1 MKLTLNFLA
10 GGPQAGFMLA
20 KKLGYYKDAGID
32 LTIEEGKG
40 SATTAQQVATGQTDV
55 GFADAPAAMQIRSKG
70 APLKIIAP
78 MLQTNGFAIISIEG
92 SGIKSPKDLVGKKL
106 AVQPGTAQTTLLDA
120 ILAENKLDK
129 AKLDIVNIDPAALV
143 GALLEKKVDAILAG
157 ADFQSVQMRDRGFKV
172 NDILYRDVGVPTV
185 GLSIIARDDRLKE
198 SPDLYR
204 QVRRG
209 EPQGLGRSAQE
220 SRRRGGGGHR
230 AIPVR
235 EQGSDPEAAQCRP
248 DAGLRTRRRLAR
260 TGARQELADRRFDLL
275 TMYLNLPKDKPIRRL
290 LQQRF
295 PAGER
300 AEVLT
305 MARRR
310 SRSRARTGRGSGRR
324 LDRRPRRR
332 QAVRRPRA
340 ACSPHS
346 RTCRS
351 TYAAANS

>member
-1 MKLTLNFLA
+1 MMKKLFVAAIVAVFASVALPAAAQAVKPMRLTLNFLA

-20 KKLGYYKDAGID
+20 KKLGYYKDVGID

-78 MLQTNGFAIISIEG
+78 ILQTNGFAIISIEG

-198 SPDLYR
+198 NPELYR
-204 QVRRG
+204 NFVAASLKG
-209 EPQGLGRSAQE
+209 W
-220 SRRRGGGGHR
+220 
-230 AIPVR
+230 
-235 EQGSDPEAAQCRP
+235 DEARKNP
-248 DAGLRTRRRLAR
+248 DAGAAAVIEQFPSASKDQILKQLNVDLMLVCAP
-260 TGARQELADRRFDLL
+260 GAPSLGRVPDKNWQTTFDLL
-275 TMYLNLPKDKPIRRL
+275 TMYLNLPKDKPIGDYYSNDFL
-290 LQQRF
+290 
-295 PAGER
+295 PA
-300 AEVLT
+300 
-305 MARRR
+305 
-310 SRSRARTGRGSGRR
+310 
-324 LDRRPRRR
+324 
-332 QAVRRPRA
+332 
-340 ACSPHS
+340 SPPK
-346 RTCRS
+346 C
-351 TYAAANS
+351 

>member
-1 MKLTLNFLA
+1 MMKRVLVAAAVAIVASVAFPAAAQQPKAMKLTLNFLA

-20 KKLGYYKDAGID
+20 KKLGYYKDVGID

-70 APLKIIAP
+70 APVKIIAP
-78 MLQTNGFAIISIEG
+78 ILQTNGFAIISIEG

-129 AKLDIVNIDPAALV
+129 GRLDIVNIDPAALV

-185 GLSIIARDDRLKE
+185 GLAIIARDDRLKE

-204 QVRRG
+204 NFVAASLKGWDEARRNPDAAAAAVTEQFPSAG
-209 EPQGLGRSAQE
+209 KDQILKQLNVDLMLVCAPGAPSLGR
-220 SRRRGGGGHR
+220 
-230 AIPVR
+230 V
-235 EQGSDPEAAQCRP
+235 P
-248 DAGLRTRRRLAR
+248 DKNWQT
-260 TGARQELADRRFDLL
+260 TFDLL
-275 TMYLNLPKDKPIRRL
+275 TMYLNLPKDKPIGDYYSNDFL
-290 LQQRF
+290 
-295 PAGER
+295 PAN
-300 AEVLT
+300 A
-305 MARRR
+305 
-310 SRSRARTGRGSGRR
+310 
-324 LDRRPRRR
+324 PK
-332 QAVRRPRA
+332 
-340 ACSPHS
+340 C
-346 RTCRS
+346 
-351 TYAAANS
+351 